1 MLCFPVHASETS
13 LNHTVEYSV
22 FGGYLVVLVL
32 IGWLFRRLNKD
43 VSDYFRA
50 GCRGT
55 WWLVGMSMLMSSIS
69 VGTFTANAG
78 IAFEGGWSV
87 TLVYLINAGCYLI
100 NFLFLAAWFRQIR
113 VITFPEAVRDRFG
126 PALEQCYAYF
136 NAFTLLLF
144 AGLQL
149 YSLGVFANALFGL
162 PVIGVIVTIGLVLVF
177 YSVSGGSWAVMATDF
192 VQGLIMMAMTITL
205 TIFCLTQLGGVG
217 GLFEQIAAQNL
228 EADFQ
233 PIKTDTPDGKYG
245 WGWIAGLALIQI
257 AANLGMVNSVRF
269 FAAKTGV
276 EARKGAGLTMIL
288 LLVGAAFWFIPAI
301 TSRLLY
307 ADQVN
312 AVDIANPPE
321 AAFAIAALNLLPNG
335 LLGLMMVAMFSA
347 SMSSLDSALNWN
359 AGIFIRNL
367 YPPLMRKL
375 GRTPLDVENP
385 RLVTLSRVFTVIFGM
400 LVIGIAVYF
409 RSSGGE
415 GVFETGFA
423 INAALALPMMIPLL
437 LGVFIKRVPRW
448 AGFASL
454 GAGLASSVV
463 IWALGLDLETHHK
476 AIASATTATLAFL
489 ATMPLWKGVPEPE
502 REKVETFFERMHRP
516 VDFATEVGEANDAL
530 QLRMIGWFTT
540 GMGVFIA
547 LLLIAPNEAIG
558 RVAIASIA
566 GFMLLFGGGMLLA
579 AKRRDRTDAAETL
592 SAETTNS

>member
-1 MLCFPVHASETS
+1 M
-13 LNHTVEYSV
+13 NHTVEYSV
-22 FGGYLVVLVL
+22 FGGYLVVLLL
-32 IGWLFRRLNKD
+32 IGWLFRRLNHD

-126 PALEQCYAYF
+126 PALEQGYAYF

-162 PVIGVIVTIGLVLVF
+162 PVIGVILVIGLVLVF

-192 VQGLIMMAMTITL
+192 VQGLIMMAMTILL
-205 TIFCLTQLGGVG
+205 TIFCLTKLGGVG
-217 GLFEQIAAQNL
+217 GLFEEIGRQGL

-233 PIKTDTPDGKYG
+233 PIKTGEEGGKFG
-245 WGWIAGLALIQI
+245 WAWISGLALIQI

-367 YPPLMRKL
+367 YPPLMRRL
-375 GRTPLDVENP
+375 GRTPMEVENP
-385 RLVTLSRVFTVIFGM
+385 KLVTLSRVFTVIFGM

-409 RSSGGE
+409 RQRGGE

-423 INAALALPMMIPLL
+423 INAALSLPMMIPLL

-454 GAGLASSVV
+454 GAGLSVSIV
-463 IWALGLDLETHHK
+463 TWALGLELETHWR
-476 AIASATTATLAFL
+476 AIFSAAAAAAGFF
-489 ATMPLWKGVPEPE
+489 ATMPLWGGVPEPE
-502 REKVETFFERMHRP
+502 REKVESFFERMHRP
-516 VDFATEVGEANDAL
+516 VDFAAEIGEANDAL
-530 QLRMIGWFTT
+530 QLRMIGFFTL
-540 GMGVFIA
+540 GMGVFVA
-547 LLLIAPNEAIG
+547 LLLLAPNEAVG
-558 RVAIASIA
+558 RWAIAAIA
-566 GFMLLFGGGMLLA
+566 AFLLLFGGGMLLA
-579 AKRRDRTDAAETL
+579 AGRVDRRTAAAAPTADPENR
-592 SAETTNS
+592 SDNA